1 MLLPST
7 TCPDCNKNLNANKQE
22 KQSEETRSASDSDT
36 MQTLELSDRE
46 LKVTRANMPR
56 VLVEKADDLKE

>member
-1 MLLPST
+1 MLLLNT
-7 TCPDCNKNLNANKQE
+7 TCPDFNKNLNANKQE